1 MVDIFPTT
9 DSLIDRI
16 CARARQ
22 HVAERQKFS
31 KARFVRENYA
41 RLSAEKAQDDRLT
54 YKALAESISIET
66 GHRFTEAYL
75 RKCMHHAAKKSWL
88 HGG

>member
-1 MVDIFPTT
+1 MVDIIPPT

-22 HVAERQKFS
+22 HLAEQAKFS
-31 KARFVRENYA
+31 KARFVRDNYA
-41 RLSAEKAQDDRLT
+41 RLSAEKARHKQLT
-54 YKALAESISIET
+54 HKALAEIISAET

-75 RKCMHHAAKKSWL
+75 RKCMHHAAKKNSF
-88 HGG
+88 HGE

>member
-1 MVDIFPTT
+1 MVNIFTPT

-22 HVAERQKFS
+22 QVAGQQKIS

-41 RLSAEKAQDDRLT
+41 RLSAEKARDKQLT
-54 YKALAESISIET
+54 HKALAESISIET

-75 RKCMHHAAKKSWL
+75 RKCMHQAAKKNSP

>member
-1 MVDIFPTT
+1 MVNITPPT

-22 HVAERQKFS
+22 HVAGQRKFS
-31 KARFVRENYA
+31 KARFVRENSA

-75 RKCMHHAAKKSWL
+75 RKCMHRAAKKNSL
-88 HGG
+88 HRG

>member
-1 MVDIFPTT
+1 MAGNDTPT
-9 DSLIDRI
+9 DNLIDRI

-22 HVAERQKFS
+22 HVARQEKLS
-31 KARFVRENYA
+31 KARFVRVNYA
-41 RLSAEKAQDDRLT
+41 RLAAEKAHDDRLT

-75 RKCMHHAAKKSWL
+75 RKCMHHAAKKN
-88 HGG
+88 